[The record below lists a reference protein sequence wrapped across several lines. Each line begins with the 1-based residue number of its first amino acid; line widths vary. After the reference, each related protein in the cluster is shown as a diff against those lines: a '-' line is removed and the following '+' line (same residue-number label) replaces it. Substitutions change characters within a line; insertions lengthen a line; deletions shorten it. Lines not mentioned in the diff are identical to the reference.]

1 MRQGFRPLAGIMVL
15 IERVGLITSSDGTPS
30 FRPLAGIMVL
40 IRLCNKRRRKQT
52 VKVSVPLRGLW
63 FLSRR
68 METDTKQ
75 NF

>member
-40 IRLCNKRRRKQT
+40 IKYIREHSFSVGIGFRPLAGIMVLIYKTRKRQ
-52 VKVSVPLRGLW
+52 
-63 FLSRR
+63 
-68 METDTKQ
+68 
-75 NF
+75 